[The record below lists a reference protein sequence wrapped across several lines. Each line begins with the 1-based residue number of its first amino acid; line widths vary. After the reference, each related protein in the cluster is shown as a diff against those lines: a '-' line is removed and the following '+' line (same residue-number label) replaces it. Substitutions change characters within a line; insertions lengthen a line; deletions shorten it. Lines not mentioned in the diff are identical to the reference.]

1 MHKSL
6 NEIKQWLMSQY
17 ADIGIEL
24 GSVLKD
30 GSACWIDLDDSSAEV
45 YDSSLGV
52 CVRLAV
58 LDQPE
63 GASEQVLSTVQSALD
78 KVATLD
84 VRSGIP
90 AAEADELGAWQVHVV
105 WIVEPN
111 CRQSWGM
118 AIRELRRSSSHSEEI
133 GIDIL
138 ESERGSVQSRLNLDG
153 LPCFMFHS
161 RRLLNLSFADL
172 PKWRSPDTNF
182 EDQLKQYLSEI
193 RDQEQKEF
201 VTGVL
206 ARSQEGTE
214 VASSDTVNQVGEE
227 PEDPVLSVA
236 DFRNVVSATIAMP
249 LDGRATV
256 LHGPNGTGKSSLF
269 EALSIAMFNTS
280 LRHLEYLGDQDVSA
294 RERQEYV
301 KNALHRFGSQNTPS
315 VKLRGEETIA
325 ALVSTLEDSKRRLSD
340 ASGTLLAQESARD
353 FVKMSAREVAG
364 VVLSDFSPRARRIQE
379 VVDRGASQA
388 KAAWQDWLR
397 VNGLNASIAKQE
409 TILTK
414 LVEQSLN
421 SRCPPVSTMLYQW
434 LSSVSKRFGN
444 YEAQAR
450 ALHQSIEDLDSTPG
464 RAAVVKS
471 VVTAIVGNLSATTPL
486 IRWLGERSARLDDIY
501 DMAERLQ
508 SEVATLQGDWP
519 VVKRDL
525 GAWRDWLTKPL
536 DKTLRDTETND
547 EDIRRA
553 DTYRRRLEELAPI
566 GQSLRVRKEHLDTVM
581 AGVLSKWSASNP
593 HNCPTCD
600 AEHLSGIQ
608 SVVSQLQREVSTE
621 YVNMRN
627 EYSEI
632 QAELRRIQERRAH
645 IGVPPLSEERMLE
658 ISKILKIRD
667 SDETSLDV
675 ALRGDSQF
683 MHDLISQ
690 TESTFAFPKRGA
702 TTDLDELN
710 ALAEGIAGEAIQM
723 RSEGLSK
730 QEEPLRWDDL
740 KKRVD
745 SLAIDVV
752 GTHLPKTLGAVW
764 NEIASALAPAKWNQI
779 ATPRMHVELQR
790 GSERVGVVVD
800 RENNRVPVRHILNQ
814 AEQHVL
820 GLAWFFT
827 RHLSFG
833 RFVSPL
839 VVMDDPAQEMDQ
851 VTYRKFVRF
860 AQCFLRLHRAMK
872 RKTRLVVFLHQEER
886 ALDLARATA
895 LDGAVTILEWAKEIR
910 MDEPKAT
917 VRLLRLRNAEQR
929 APLPVVRYSVS
940 PSPQSLQ

>member
-6 NEIKQWLMSQY
+6 NEIRQWLLSQY
-17 ADIGIEL
+17 ADIDIEL
-24 GSVLKD
+24 GSVLKS

-52 CVRLAV
+52 CVRLVV
-58 LDQPE
+58 LEQPE
-63 GASEQVLSTVQSALD
+63 AASEQVLSTVQSALD

-84 VRSGIP
+84 VRSGIS
-90 AAEADELGAWQVHVV
+90 AADADELGAWQVHVI

-111 CRQSWGM
+111 CRQNWGM
-118 AIRELRRSSSHSEEI
+118 AIRELRRNSSHSEEI
-133 GIDIL
+133 GIDVL

-161 RRLLNLSFADL
+161 RRLLNLSFANI
-172 PKWRSPDTNF
+172 PKWRSPDSNF
-182 EDQLKQYLSEI
+182 EDQLQQYLSEI
-193 RDQEQKEF
+193 RDPQHKEF
-201 VTGVL
+201 VAGVL
-206 ARSQEGTE
+206 ARSQEGSE
-214 VASSDTVNQVGEE
+214 VKSSVTVDHVGEE
-227 PEDPVLSVA
+227 PDDPILSVA
-236 DFRNVVSATIAMP
+236 NFRNVVSATIAMP

-269 EALSIAMFNTS
+269 EALSIAMFSTS
-280 LRHLEYLGDQDVSA
+280 LRHLEYLEDEDVSA

-301 KNALHRFGSQNTPS
+301 KSALNRFGSQDAPS
-315 VKLRGEETIA
+315 VKLGGKETIG
-325 ALVSTLEDSKRRLSD
+325 ALVSTIEDSKRRLSD
-340 ASGTLLAQESARD
+340 ASGTLLAQEGARN
-353 FVKMSAREVAG
+353 FVNMSAREVAG
-364 VVLSDFSPRARRIQE
+364 VVLRDFSPRARRIQE

-397 VNGLNASIAKQE
+397 ANGLNASIARQE

-421 SRCPPVSTMLYQW
+421 GRCPPVSATLYLW
-434 LSSVSKRFGN
+434 ISSVSKRFMS

-450 ALHQSIEDLDSTPG
+450 ALHQSLEDLDSTSG

-471 VVTAIVGNLSATTPL
+471 VVAAILGNLSATAPL
-486 IRWLGERSARLDDIY
+486 IRWIEERSARLDDIY
-501 DMAERLQ
+501 VMAERLQ
-508 SEVATLQGDWP
+508 SEVETLQSDWP
-519 VVKRDL
+519 AVKRDL
-525 GAWRDWLTKPL
+525 AAWRDWLTKPL
-536 DKTLRDTETND
+536 DKAQRDSEAND
-547 EDIRRA
+547 EDDRKA
-553 DTYRRRLEELAPI
+553 DVCRRRLEELTPL
-566 GQSLRVRKEHLDTVM
+566 GQSLRLRKEHLDTVV
-581 AGVLSKWSASNP
+581 AGLLSKWSASNP
-593 HNCPTCD
+593 HICPTCD
-600 AEHLSGIQ
+600 AEHMSGIQ
-608 SVVSQLQREVSTE
+608 SVVSQLQKEVSTNYE
-621 YVNMRN
+621 ELRN

-632 QAELRRIQERRAH
+632 QAELRRMQERRAH
-645 IGVPPLSEERMLE
+645 IGVPPLSKERMLE
-658 ISKILKIRD
+658 LSKILKVRS

-675 ALRGDSQF
+675 ALGGDSQF
-683 MHDLISQ
+683 LHDLISQ
-690 TESTFAFPKRGA
+690 TESVFAFPKRGA
-702 TTDLDELN
+702 TTGLDEST
-710 ALAEGIAGEAIQM
+710 ALAEGIAGEAIRM

-730 QEEPLRWDDL
+730 QEEPLRWEEL

-752 GTHLPKTLGAVW
+752 GAHLPKTLGAVW
-764 NEIASALAPAKWNQI
+764 NEIASALAPAKWNQV
-779 ATPRMHVELQR
+779 ATPRMHVDLQR
-790 GSERVGVVVD
+790 GSERVGVVVA
-800 RENNRVPVRHILNQ
+800 RESHRVPVRHILNQ
-814 AEQHVL
+814 AEQHLL

-839 VVMDDPAQEMDQ
+839 IVMDDPAQEMDQ

-872 RKTRLVVFLHQEER
+872 RRTRLIVFLHQEER

-895 LDGAVTILEWAKEIR
+895 LDGAITILDWAKEIR

-929 APLPVVRYSVS
+929 APFPVVRPSIS
-940 PSPQSLQ
+940 PSPLALQ